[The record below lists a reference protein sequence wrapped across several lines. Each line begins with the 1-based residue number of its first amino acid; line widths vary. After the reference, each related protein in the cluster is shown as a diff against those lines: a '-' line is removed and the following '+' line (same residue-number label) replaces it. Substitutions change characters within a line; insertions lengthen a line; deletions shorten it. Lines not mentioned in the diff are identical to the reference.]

1 MSHHWDVKA
10 ILTTLFMVYAVC
22 YTVTRGHLN
31 LSTPLGTARTFAF
44 FVTAF
49 GLCTFFAPLAS
60 ANPAVLGRTEWSGLN
75 ILKHVYD
82 GSSRLSPV
90 AFDVLSSYLLMLF
103 AILALCL
110 PRPRKALLTLSV
122 LGIIC
127 SSWVLEMGHHTLFD
141 WFNNPG
147 NTPRTVSYGPA
158 MYAIEIVMSVLL
170 LVSVNG
176 AENEL

>member
-1 MSHHWDVKA
+1 MSHHWDVKG

-49 GLCTFFAPLAS
+49 GLCTFSATLAS
-60 ANPAVLGRTEWSGLN
+60 ANPAVLGRTEWSGLD

-82 GSSRLSPV
+82 GSLEFSPV
-90 AFDVLSSYLLMLF
+90 AFDVLSTYLLMLF
-103 AILALCL
+103 GIAVLCL
-110 PRPRKALLTLSV
+110 PRPRKPLLALSV

-127 SSWVLEMGHHTLFD
+127 SSWASEMGHDTLFD
-141 WFNNPG
+141 WFSNPG
-147 NTPRTVSYGPA
+147 STPGTVSYGPA

-176 AENEL
+176 AED

>member
-1 MSHHWDVKA
+1 MSHHWDIKA
-10 ILTTLFMVYAVC
+10 ILTTLFMVYAVF
-22 YTVTRGHLN
+22 YTVTRRHLN
-31 LSTPLGTARTFAF
+31 LSTSLGAARTFAF

-60 ANPAVLGRTEWSGLN
+60 ANPAALGRTEWSG
-75 ILKHVYD
+75 IDIFKHVFD
-82 GSSRLSPV
+82 GTLRLSPV

-103 AILALCL
+103 AIAVLCL
-110 PRPRKALLTLSV
+110 PRPRKPLLALSV

-127 SSWVLEMGHHTLFD
+127 SSWALEMGHDTLFD
-141 WFNNPG
+141 WFSNPG
-147 NTPRTVSYGPA
+147 STPRTVSFGPA

-176 AENEL
+176 AED

>member
-1 MSHHWDVKA
+1 
-10 ILTTLFMVYAVC
+10 MVYAVC
-22 YTVTRGHLN
+22 YTVTRRHLN

-60 ANPAVLGRTEWSGLN
+60 ANPAVLGRTVWSGLD

-82 GSSRLSPV
+82 GTLRLSPV
-90 AFDVLSSYLLMLF
+90 AFDVLSTYLLMLF
-103 AILALCL
+103 AIAALCL
-110 PRPRKALLTLSV
+110 RRPRKPLLALSV

-127 SSWVLEMGHHTLFD
+127 SSWALEMGHSTLFD
-141 WFNNPG
+141 WFASTG
-147 NTPRTVSYGPA
+147 RTLRTVSYGPA

-176 AENEL
+176 AENGL